1 MKIKRAS
8 KSNRAVFC
16 CNKIMAVNFEKCI
29 YILIAVHFILNEMV
43 FIVNDAMLRGLD
55 VCIVTIRSST
65 SLNKRGAT
73 F

>member
-1 MKIKRAS
+1 
-8 KSNRAVFC
+8 
-16 CNKIMAVNFEKCI
+16 MAVNFEKCNH
-29 YILIAVHFILNEMV
+29 ILIAVHFILNEMV

-65 SLNKRGAT
+65 SLNKRVAT